1 MFFSRRKLISMI
13 LPGAVAAG
21 SLPAFAG
28 SSARG
33 ASTQS
38 VTFAPRA
45 TKVANTLADGG
56 SVVIDCYG
64 DSTMWGSLPG
74 ESSKQDIK
82 NSPASLLQ
90 ALHLIYP
97 NQVKVN
103 NKAIPGTTIRNLI
116 SGHDGGPGPYEGRI
130 LKSEAVL
137 VYCNHCLNDCNSL
150 QSDEQQYKADLIAFI
165 DITRK
170 YNKIPVLVTPSIISP
185 VIDGKDFMMRR
196 MPAFI
201 QAMRDVAQL
210 MNVDL
215 VDNYHYSYKTSR
227 MIPASMIN
235 GDGVHLNTESY
246 QNAGWNMAIPLLI
259 SNSLTNPY
267 DIAGLSTSV
276 YRDTVVQS
284 RGVWKKTES
293 RFGSVLTGD
302 SIDTP
307 QTILFPVVLE
317 NPTDNTELIIGG
329 FRGEAGGKA
338 RFTYFGDKE
347 DARFCG
353 DLDYSMDVGVTYDE
367 VFKPTSCKLAAGLHI
382 IGVEASTS
390 TGGKNFNFS
399 GVQLIP
405 K

>member
-1 MFFSRRKLISMI
+1 MFFSRRKLISLI
-13 LPGAVAAG
+13 LPGAIAAS
-21 SLPAFAG
+21 SLPSFAKDNV
-28 SSARG
+28 RG
-33 ASTQS
+33 KSTQS
-38 VTFAPRA
+38 LSFAPRT
-45 TKVANTLADGG
+45 TKVANMLADGQ

-64 DSTMWGSLPG
+64 DSTMWGSTPG
-74 ESSKQDIK
+74 DTSKQNII
-82 NSPASLLQ
+82 NPPSSLHQ
-90 ALHLIYP
+90 ALHLLYP

-130 LKSEAVL
+130 SKSDAIL

-150 QSDEQQYKADLIAFI
+150 QSDEIQYKADLITFI

-170 YNKIPVLVTPSIISP
+170 YKKIPVLVTPSIISP

-246 QNAGWNMAIPLLI
+246 QNAGWNMAIPLI
-259 SNSLTNPY
+259 IPNTLTNPY
-267 DIAGLSTSV
+267 DIAGLSTSF
-276 YRDTVVQS
+276 YRDTLVQS

-302 SIDTP
+302 AIDTL
-307 QTILFPVVLE
+307 QSIIFPVVLE
-317 NPTDNTELIIGG
+317 NPTDHTELVIGG
-329 FRGEAGGKA
+329 FKGEAGGKA
-338 RFTYFGDKE
+338 KLTYFGETE

-353 DLDYSMDVGVTYDE
+353 DVDYSMDVGVTYDE

-382 IGVEASTS
+382 IGVEASKS